1 MIGAGVTGLS
11 AIQTARSLGANVK
24 AFDSRFNTKEQ
35 VESLGAEFVKI
46 NIVEDSI
53 GAGIIKL
60 K

>member
-11 AIQTARSLGANVK
+11 AIQTAKTLGANVK
-24 AFDSRFNTKEQ
+24 VYDSRFNTKEQ